1 MLKHCSSLS
10 LSTNSL
16 ENTAAVSPSKSCSI
30 KKTSYSTPEHKS
42 EQHKIVKVWIDGS
55 NSGSY
60 RTIRIHE
67 DTTCRDVINR
77 LVSRMRVRCADPKL
91 HQLHM
96 QVSLMESV
104 KVISL
109 DDNSRLLEIL
119 RCNPW
124 PGSYK
129 LILVK
134 EERIMVRVWDSSK
147 QELMFKSILVTRDAN
162 VSTILDILHQYHP
175 HIERQTMSLYES
187 SEPLRFSRKLNNE
200 EIIVKIME
208 SWCQESLFRFVMQI
222 NDKNS
227 QHNDMKM
234 FLQSLLDDSRSIEF
248 EDNILCDTTLDDS
261 CSSSDLSDISSI
273 NSDSFLY
280 VPFHLIHETVSE

>member
-1 MLKHCSSLS
+1 ML
-10 LSTNSL
+10 
-16 ENTAAVSPSKSCSI
+16 I
-30 KKTSYSTPEHKS
+30 
-42 EQHKIVKVWIDGS
+42 
-55 NSGSY
+55 
-60 RTIRIHE
+60 
-67 DTTCRDVINR
+67 
-77 LVSRMRVRCADPKL
+77 
-91 HQLHM
+91 
-96 QVSLMESV
+96 
-104 KVISL
+104 
-109 DDNSRLLEIL
+109 
-119 RCNPW
+119 
-124 PGSYK
+124 
-129 LILVK
+129 
-134 EERIMVRVWDSSK
+134 
-147 QELMFKSILVTRDAN
+147 
-162 VSTILDILHQYHP
+162 ILDILHQYHP